1 MSKTQ
6 KKQIKTSI
14 LMILGMLCL
23 IIGQSKVPDFIKN
36 SALFLSLASFLFL
49 IFCFVKSAKNQ
60 IIAAKGKT
68 SINE

>member
-23 IIGQSKVPDFIKN
+23 IIGLSKVPDLIKN
-36 SALFLSLASFLFL
+36 SALLLSLAAFLFL

-60 IIAAKGKT
+60 IIAVKGNT